1 MQLIGSSLKSDIKK
15 NVFLSRIKTVYKCG
29 SILNVLAK
37 IIMYSLM
44 YIKI

>member
-1 MQLIGSSLKSDIKK
+1 MKLIGFSLKSDIKK

-37 IIMYSLM
+37 IIMHSLM